1 MLLRLDDVGRVT
13 LAAHARWRSGRR
25 PMQMTTYQ
33 EDDHPVIRSLLQ
45 PGEQVEHRAHAF
57 DAVIAVTERRLAVVE
72 AERVALAIDIT
83 QLRRVQF
90 DIEKTRP
97 ATLVIVPEDPLDAPQ
112 MLAVAPEH
120 YDEVASLLVTVG
132 RRLAAAS

>member
-1 MLLRLDDVGRVT
+1 MT
-13 LAAHARWRSGRR
+13 L
-25 PMQMTTYQ
+25 YQ
-33 EDDHPVIRSLLQ
+33 EDDHPVIRALLE
-45 PGEQVEHRAHAF
+45 PGEQVEHRAHAL
-57 DAVIAVTERRLAVVE
+57 DAVVAVTDRRLAVVE
-72 AERVALAIDIT
+72 AERVALAIDIE

-97 ATLVIVPEDPLDAPQ
+97 ATLVIVPEDPLDTPQ

-120 YDEVASLLVTVG
+120 YHEVATLLVTVG